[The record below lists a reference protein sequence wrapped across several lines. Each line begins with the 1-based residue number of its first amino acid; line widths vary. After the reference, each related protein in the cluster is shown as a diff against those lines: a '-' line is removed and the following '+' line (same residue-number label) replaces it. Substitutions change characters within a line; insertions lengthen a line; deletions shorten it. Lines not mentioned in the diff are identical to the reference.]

1 MCERFA
7 GNKLQLWSVEEHS
20 EQYLKEFE
28 RNDLGLV
35 DYLHCESIGEPGQR
49 TFNITARS
57 ERGEAVVWMEKE
69 QLFQVGVSLRQF
81 LATREIPPDPAPFD
95 VPPID
100 SPVPVHVEFKTG
112 EMSLRHDPA
121 SGVFTLVAS
130 DIPQEE
136 SESESVV
143 EITFSFQRHQ
153 AEEISKRSVNIVAAG
168 RKPCALCEAP
178 LTPGES
184 HFCVKVNGY
193 NRSENLIGEEHH

>member
-1 MCERFA
+1 M
-7 GNKLQLWSVEEHS
+7 S
-20 EQYLKEFE
+20 EFE

-35 DYLHCESIGEPGQR
+35 DYLHCETIGEPGQR

-57 ERGEAVVWMEKE
+57 DRGEIVVWMEKE

-81 LATREIPPDPAPFD
+81 LATRETTPDPAPFD

-100 SPVPVHVEFKTG
+100 SPVPIHVEFKTG

-121 SGVFTLVAS
+121 SDVFTLVAS
-130 DIPQEE
+130 DMQREDSTEPLA
-136 SESESVV
+136 

-153 AEEISKRSVNIVAAG
+153 AEEISKLSVTIVAAG
-168 RKPCALCEAP
+168 RKPCPLCEAP
-178 LTPGES
+178 LNPGEN

-193 NRSENLIGEEHH
+193 NPTENPMGEEHS

>member
-1 MCERFA
+1 
-7 GNKLQLWSVEEHS
+7 LS
-20 EQYLKEFE
+20 EFE

-35 DYLHCESIGEPGQR
+35 DYLHCETIGEPGQR

-57 ERGEAVVWMEKE
+57 DRGEIVVWMEKE

-81 LATREIPPDPAPFD
+81 LATRETTPDPAPFD

-100 SPVPVHVEFKTG
+100 SPVPIHVEFKTG

-121 SGVFTLVAS
+121 SDVFTLVAS
-130 DIPQEE
+130 DMQRDDSTEPLA
-136 SESESVV
+136 

-153 AEEISKRSVNIVAAG
+153 AEEISKLSVTIVAAG
-168 RKPCALCEAP
+168 RKPCPLCEAP
-178 LTPGES
+178 LNPGEN

-193 NRSENLIGEEHH
+193 NPTENPMGEEHS

>member
-1 MCERFA
+1 M
-7 GNKLQLWSVEEHS
+7 S
-20 EQYLKEFE
+20 EFE

-35 DYLHCESIGEPGQR
+35 DYLHCEAIGEPGQR

-69 QLFQVGVSLRQF
+69 QLFQVGISIKQF
-81 LATREIPPDPAPFD
+81 LVTRETPPDPAPFD

-121 SGVFTLVAS
+121 SDVFTLVAS
-130 DIPQEE
+130 DIPRED
-136 SESESVV
+136 SVDGPLA
-143 EITFSFQRHQ
+143 EITMSFNREQ
-153 AEEISKRSVNIVAAG
+153 AEQVSDRSIEVVAAG
-168 RKPCALCEAP
+168 RKPCPLCEVP

-184 HFCVKVNGY
+184 HFCVKLNGY
-193 NRSENLIGEEHH
+193 NPVDDPMGNDRT